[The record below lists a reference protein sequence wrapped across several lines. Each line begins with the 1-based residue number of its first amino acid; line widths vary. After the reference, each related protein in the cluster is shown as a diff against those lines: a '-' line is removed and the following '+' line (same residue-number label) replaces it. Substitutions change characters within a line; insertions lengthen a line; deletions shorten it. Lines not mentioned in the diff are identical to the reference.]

1 VLKKIAKKVL
11 SNRTLITSLCRL
23 VKGPVVIVLAYHD
36 ISGNESLDSWLR
48 LPQNRFDEQLEKL
61 GEFCH
66 FIRPDDLFDSS
77 ALLHDR
83 VNLLV
88 TFDDGYAGN
97 YRHALPV
104 LEKRSIPAL
113 FFISTAN
120 MLSGELF
127 WFDKVIAP
135 VQALNLDY
143 LDLRGLGL
151 GEYQLR
157 SDGDPG
163 RRWDDLQKLLED
175 IKRLGNSDRTM
186 AKAVI
191 DHFSA
196 RFSDV
201 IERSADEFR
210 PLKPDELSTM
220 ARHPL
225 CSIGSHS
232 HHHGILN
239 AMSAQELT
247 ENLTTSRTILESLVG
262 QTIDHMAFPNG
273 DSDPRVRQ
281 FLESAGYRWGYGISP
296 GLVREGTDPF
306 HIPRTLVGAYDD
318 MQSILFKLSRQ
329 MLMHVLSSRK
339 G

>member
-1 VLKKIAKKVL
+1 MLKKIVKKVL
-11 SNRTLITSLCRL
+11 SNRPLVTSLCRL

-36 ISGNESLDSWLR
+36 ISGNGSLDSWLR
-48 LPQNRFDEQLEKL
+48 IPKNRFDEQLEML
-61 GEFCH
+61 GEFCR

-83 VNLLV
+83 INLLV

-104 LEKRSIPAL
+104 LEKYSIPAL

-127 WFDKVIAP
+127 WFDKVIVP
-135 VQALNLDY
+135 VQALSLDY
-143 LDLRGLGL
+143 LDLRGSGL
-151 GEYQLR
+151 GEYCFR

-163 RRWDDLQKLLED
+163 LRWDDLQKLLED
-175 IKRLGNSDRTM
+175 IKRLGNHDQPKAR
-186 AKAVI
+186 AVI
-191 DHFSA
+191 DYFSEK
-196 RFSDV
+196 FSDV
-201 IERSADEFR
+201 LERNADEFR
-210 PLKPDELSTM
+210 PLKLGELNAM

-239 AMSAQELT
+239 AMSPRELT
-247 ENLTTSRTILESLVG
+247 ENLTTSRTVLESLVG
-262 QTIDHMAFPNG
+262 QTIEHMAFPNG
-273 DSDPRVRQ
+273 DSEPRVRQ
-281 FLESAGYRWGYGISP
+281 FLESTGYRWGYGTSP
-296 GLVREGTDPF
+296 GLVREGIDPF
-306 HIPRTLVGAYDD
+306 HIPRTLIGAYDD

-329 MLMHVLSSRK
+329 VLLHALNPRK